1 MNGTLAVNILG
12 WLGVAALLAA
22 YALIS
27 AGKVKGDSVPYQL
40 MNLGGSACVLFNS
53 LRFGA
58 YPSVGVNAV
67 WMVIALLALM
77 RALRPPRP

>member
-1 MNGTLAVNILG
+1 MNGTLVVNILG
-12 WLGVAALLAA
+12 WLGVAALLGA

-40 MNLGGSACVLFNS
+40 MNLGGSACVLLNS

-67 WMVIALLALM
+67 WMVIALLAL
-77 RALRPPRP
+77 LKVFRPPRI

>member
-1 MNGTLAVNILG
+1 MNGTLVVNILG
-12 WLGVAALLAA
+12 WLGVAALLGA

-40 MNLGGSACVLFNS
+40 MNLGGSACVLLNS

-67 WMVIALLALM
+67 WMVIALLALLK
-77 RALRPPRP
+77 AFRPPRI

>member
-1 MNGTLAVNILG
+1 MNGTLVINILG
-12 WLGVAALLAA
+12 WMGVASLLVA

-27 AGKVKGDSVPYQL
+27 VGKVKGDSVLYQV
-40 MNLGGSACVLFNS
+40 MNLGGSAGLLLNS

-67 WMVIALLALM
+67 WMVIAALALTK
-77 RALRPPRP
+77 ALRPPR